1 MLGVLAGAFLG
12 TKVLV
17 HAPVRTLRLVF
28 AVVILLL
35 AIEMIFS
42 GATGRV

>member
-1 MLGVLAGAFLG
+1 
-12 TKVLV
+12 
-17 HAPVRTLRLVF
+17 VRTLRLIF